1 MNVMGNFLLSILIV
15 GGLFL
20 IIGLL
25 VAPKEINTVANP
37 INELFV
43 KGSAEQKVM
52 PDNAVLNL
60 QISVSANNASKA
72 MTESNLIYSDIVKLS
87 EGLQKDYNDITLSTN
102 SFSVNPKFEWDYNL
116 EKSIQVGYEAV
127 QGLQLQIPDFNAK
140 GDLLVNVIDE
150 ILKNKKVSLS
160 YLSFELSDVKEKEI
174 KDKLA
179 TESIQDALSKA
190 KNLSEAG
197 FFILN
202 PTPIKVNLYGSDF
215 SPYPIYNYKGGMME
229 AKSDLTNYTPEQ
241 QTLSVSVDVT
251 YTYK

>member
-52 PDNAVLNL
+52 PDNSILNL
-60 QISVSANNASKA
+60 QITVLANSASKA
-72 MTESNLIYSDIVKLS
+72 MTESNLIYSDIVKLN
-87 EGLQKDYNDITLSTN
+87 EGLQKDYNDITLATT
-102 SFSVNPKFEWDYNL
+102 SFSVNPKFEWDYNI
-116 EKSIQVGYEAV
+116 EKSVQVGYEAV

-140 GDLLVNVIDE
+140 GDILVNVIDE
-150 ILKNKKVSLS
+150 ILKNKKISLS
-160 YLSFELSDVKEKEI
+160 YLSFELSDNKEKEI
-174 KDKLA
+174 KDKLSA
-179 TESIQDALSKA
+179 KAMEDAFAKA

-202 PTPIKVNLYGSDF
+202 TTPTKVNLYATDYY
-215 SPYPIYNYKGGMME
+215 PYPVYSGVMME
-229 AKSDLTNYTPEQ
+229 AKSALTNYTPSEQ
-241 QTLSVSVDVT
+241 NLSVSVDVT